1 MLFQRWH
8 FHILLTQHCIPLALI
23 QLHISTFTSQVFR
36 TGRTKGGIFRDG
48 QAGGGDWPPVLRLQL
63 GQCDRGR
70 QQTSGDTTAERKG
83 SSGTVKQAIDN
94 SSEPRRSL
102 LLSTS
107 VLVTRSHIISVT
119 RSLGVP
125 LPRPRGVPES
135 HCLDHAESRS
145 PMVPVTRSP
154 LLSTSV
160 LVTRSHITAS
170 VTRSP
175 LRSPIVSATWSPCF
189 PPASPSHTHYTF
201 PKFRQQPLTSSSH
214 DGESTD
220 PLGEKNVDFCH
231 QP

>member
-1 MLFQRWH
+1 MRRRPFVCILHRTNPTFAHIVLFQRLH

-70 QQTSGDTTAERKG
+70 QLTSGDTTAERKG

-160 LVTRSHITAS
+160 LVTRSHHSLSHAESLAESHRLGHLESVLSTS
-170 VTRSP
+170 VT
-175 LRSPIVSATWSPCF
+175 
-189 PPASPSHTHYTF
+189 
-201 PKFRQQPLTSSSH
+201 LTYSLYIS
-214 DGESTD
+214 
-220 PLGEKNVDFCH
+220 KI
-231 QP
+231 